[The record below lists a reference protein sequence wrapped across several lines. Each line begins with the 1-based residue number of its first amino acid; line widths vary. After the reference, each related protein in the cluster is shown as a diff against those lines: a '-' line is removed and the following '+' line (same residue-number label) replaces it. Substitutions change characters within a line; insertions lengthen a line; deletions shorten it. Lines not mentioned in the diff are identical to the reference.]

1 VKNGVYWL
9 YVILFFLP
17 SVGWGQEDTTDVGR
31 GELKLETIRIVHQFC
46 SEVGDADVRN
56 QIHFQN
62 SFDTKQLLRV
72 SSLTQLLEQT
82 NGLSVRSYSSGGLA
96 TMAFRGTTSAQTNIY
111 WNGIPIISTQNG
123 LFDFNL
129 APTYLMDRANV
140 DASGGIGGKVE
151 LSNNSYKSLDYSRRI
166 INSESQKII
175 YGDEEKFSEL
185 RIKAGIGSF
194 GWQEQG
200 LRTMTQDSNMSIAF
214 RAYRQET
221 QNNFKYFNSLK
232 RQDETLTNAH
242 FNQWGG
248 IFSTQINL
256 KRKKD
261 EWEKE
266 SRIVQWLKTDVW
278 IQQAERQI
286 PPTLASNLSDTR
298 QTDRSIKAVLNYHL
312 IDRSERKYYEFLV
325 GINTDYLRYSDSLTV
340 INSSFYSNI
349 FYGNM
354 SQSTRKGYYKIDVF
368 IKQKRGIEAQLQQAN
383 TSNYAQNQQRKL
395 LTPYYY
401 IDLIRKNTELKL
413 FARYQILS
421 DQAPVWN
428 YSGSLNQYW
437 GRTGII
443 LRASVERAFRIPT
456 FNDLYWNPGGNP
468 NLRAE
473 KSWNGELNLAKR
485 WKLKNHRIIF
495 RQNAYVKS
503 ITNGIIW
510 LPTAG
515 YWSPVNMTQI
525 RSQGLESKLNYE
537 TYWKGITWKAEISYD
552 YCRSTPVESNVP
564 NDASLHKQVMYV
576 PIHQA
581 MGLTEISYQS
591 WTLGYR
597 HRYTGYRFTTAD
609 ESDFLPSFQ
618 LGELSLEKSF
628 YSGRKWKEKAVIR
641 LDLLNLYNT
650 YFETIALRPQ
660 PGRHF
665 RLTLELIW

>member
-1 VKNGVYWL
+1 MKNCVYWAL
-9 YVILFFLP
+9 VIFFFLP
-17 SVGWGQEDTTDVGR
+17 SVGWGQEDSTDVAKR
-31 GELKLETIRIVHQFC
+31 ELKLETIRIVHEYC
-46 SEVGDADVRN
+46 SEVGDTDIRN
-56 QIHFQN
+56 QIQLQN

-82 NGLSVRSYSSGGLA
+82 NGLSVRSYSPGGLA

-111 WNGIPIISTQNG
+111 WNGMPIISTQNG

-129 APTYLMDRANV
+129 APTYLMDGVNV
-140 DASGGIGGKVE
+140 DASGGIGGSLG
-151 LSNNSYKSLDYSRRI
+151 LSTDAYKNMNYSRLI
-166 INSESQKII
+166 K
-175 YGDEEKFSEL
+175 YKDEEKFNEVRL
-185 RIKAGIGSF
+185 KAGIGSF

-200 LRTMTQDSNMSIAF
+200 LRAMTQDSNMSITF

-221 QNNFKYFNSLK
+221 QNNFKYFNSIK
-232 RQDETLTNAH
+232 RQDETLSNAY

-248 IFSTQINL
+248 IFSTNINL

-261 EWEKE
+261 EWEQE
-266 SRIVQWLKTDVW
+266 SRVVQWLKTDIW

-286 PPTLASNLSDTR
+286 PPTLASLTSDTR
-298 QTDRSIKAVLNYHL
+298 QTDRSIKAILSYHV
-312 IDRSERKYYEFLV
+312 IGRSKQKKYDFSV
-325 GINTDYLRYSDSLTV
+325 GINTDYLGYSDSLTA
-340 INSSFYSNI
+340 INSSFQSNI

-354 SQSTRKGYYKIDVF
+354 SQYTRKGYFKIDVF
-368 IKQKRGIEAQLQQAN
+368 IKQKRGIEAQIQQAN
-383 TSNYAQNQQRKL
+383 TTNYAQNQQRRV

-401 IDLIRKNTELKL
+401 IDINRRNTELKL

-428 YSGSLNQYW
+428 YGGSLNHYFV
-437 GRTGII
+437 RSKII
-443 LRASVERAFRIPT
+443 LQVSAERAFRIPT

-485 WKLKNHRIIF
+485 WKWKNNRMTI
-495 RQNAYVKS
+495 RENAYVKS

-525 RSQGLESKLNYE
+525 RSQGLESKVNYE
-537 TYWKGITWKAEISYD
+537 TYWKGITWKVEISYD
-552 YCRSTPVESNVP
+552 YCRSMPVESNVP

-628 YSGRKWKEKAVIR
+628 YFKRKWKEKAIFR
-641 LDLLNLYNT
+641 LDILNLNNT

-665 RLTLELIW
+665 RLTFELIW